1 VTRSILQLFIA
12 VAAVAPAFAQA
23 PASGGQGPPEWTKSI
38 ASRVE
43 LHPIQTL
50 TLPDSAFL
58 RGDAAAGKA
67 VTVVGELRV
76 AQGTGRLPVVV
87 LIHGSGGVGPNV
99 ETWVQQ
105 FNAMGISTFV
115 IDGFTGRGLTSVS
128 TDQALLGRL
137 NLILDAYRALDV
149 LVKHPRVDPARI
161 ALMGF
166 SRGGQAAL
174 YASLTRFHRMWNK
187 SGSEFAA
194 YIPFY
199 PDCATTYQS
208 DADVAGKPIRIFHG
222 VPDDYNP
229 LAPCNA
235 FVERLKAAG
244 RDVELTTYPNAQ
256 HTFDNPLS
264 PPLAVA
270 AGSQT
275 VRRCAIREEP
285 IGQLVNAATKEP
297 FTYKDVC
304 VEKDPH
310 VGFDADAS
318 RAAHEAVGDFVRKLF
333 K

>member
-1 VTRSILQLFIA
+1 MIRSIVA
-12 VAAVAPAFAQA
+12 VVIGLGMVAPSFAQDAA
-23 PASGGQGPPEWTKSI
+23 PKNI
-38 ASRVE
+38 AARVE

-58 RGDAAAGKA
+58 RGDPGAGQP

-87 LIHGSGGVGPNV
+87 LIHGSGGVAPNV

-105 FNAMGISTFV
+105 FNAMGVSTFV
-115 IDGFTGRGLTSVS
+115 IDGFTGRGLTAVS

-137 NLILDAYRALDV
+137 NLILDAYRGLDV

-187 SGSEFAA
+187 SGGEFAA

-199 PDCATTYQS
+199 PDCATTYQ
-208 DADVAGKPIRIFHG
+208 AGGEVSAKPIRIFHG
-222 VPDDYNP
+222 APDDYNP
-229 LAPCNA
+229 LAPCKTY
-235 FVERLKAAG
+235 VERLKASG
-244 RDVELTTYPNAQ
+244 RDVELTVYPNAQ

-264 PPLAVA
+264 APMTVA

-275 VRRCAIREEP
+275 VRRCVIREESA
-285 IGQLVNAATKEP
+285 GQLINAATKEP
-297 FTYKDVC
+297 FTYKDAC
-304 VEKDPH
+304 VERDPH

-318 RAAHEAVGDFVRKLF
+318 RAAHQAVGDFVRSRFKLP
-333 K
+333 